1 MVWQN
6 AALEG
11 CHMMLIGMYDS
22 PFVRPVAIS
31 LNLFKIP
38 FEHADWSVG
47 KDFDRI
53 RKHNPLGRVPT
64 LVLDDGE
71 AMIEASAILDYLDER
86 AGAERALLPVSGPD
100 RRTALR
106 IIALINGAGEKG
118 RDQMY
123 ERLFR
128 PQEKWHQPWIDRCS
142 QQMHGALG
150 ELERIAA
157 RKGDEQWLIGSRMT
171 RADLMVTCI
180 YTLLSDAVD
189 TKLKEGLYPKLGAHV
204 RRCESLPEFKA
215 TYVPWSAPQG

>member
-1 MVWQN
+1 
-6 AALEG
+6 
-11 CHMMLIGMYDS
+11 MMLIGMYDS

-31 LNLFKIP
+31 LDLFKIP

-71 AMIEASAILDYLDER
+71 ALLEASAILDYLDEQV
-86 AGAERALLPVSGPD
+86 GAERALLPASGRD

-123 ERLFR
+123 ERLFK
-128 PQEKWHQPWIDRCS
+128 PKEKWHQPWIDRCS
-142 QQMHGALG
+142 EQMHGALA

-157 RKGDEQWLIGSRMT
+157 QRGSKAWLVGGTMT
-171 RADLMVTCI
+171 RADLMVTSI
-180 YTLLSDAVD
+180 YTLLGDAVD
-189 TKLKEGLYPKLGAHV
+189 PRLKEDLYPRVAAHV
-204 RRCESLPEFKA
+204 RRCESLPEFKS
-215 TYVPWSAPQG
+215 TYLPWSAPKS

>member
-6 AALEG
+6 AYRRAAT
-11 CHMMLIGMYDS
+11 MMLIGMYDS
-22 PFVRPVAIS
+22 PFVRPVAIN
-31 LNLFKIP
+31 LNLLKIP

-47 KDFDRI
+47 KDFDQI
-53 RKHNPLGRVPT
+53 RKYNPLGRVPT

-71 AMIEASAILDYLDER
+71 ALMEASAILDYLDEQ
-86 AGAERALLPVSGPD
+86 AGADRALLPALGPD

-106 IIALINGAGEKG
+106 IIALINGAAEKG
-118 RDQMY
+118 RDQIY
-123 ERLFR
+123 ERAFR

-150 ELERIAA
+150 ELERIAKG
-157 RKGDEQWLIGSRMT
+157 KGDGQWLIGSRMT

-189 TKLKEGLYPKLGAHV
+189 TKLKEGLYPRLHARV